1 MFSVARAATT
11 GEAVMGRGKILLL
24 LAALLLIPTAADAR
38 PRGILGI
45 VTAPLRMVVPGISG
59 RRVVHRARYQRKVA
73 AARHR
78 KAALARSAARRAAAT
93 AGPRSAA
100 RPAAATAG
108 LGVARGQSGAADP
121 AETDQRRDASPA
133 PADLPAGWTGPLYWP
148 HAPDDLFDYA
158 FGVGGERF
166 WARGGRDLT
175 DAILLRDGKAAAGW
189 EEMCGSR
196 RPGDASLW
204 SEPTAQAVGP
214 TEAQRRALDEFSAAL
229 VEASNGIKA
238 HCPAPGTAASPTQR
252 LDAMMDRLWAM
263 RQSAIIVR
271 PALEKFYGALDEQQ
285 KARLKDATSA
295 GRETTAEAPPD
306 QRAAEATGGPSG
318 FAQLCADPTAA
329 MMPWPNE
336 QIERRVRPSNE
347 QRENLQTL
355 QMTTQGMAQLLMASC
370 PAASPQ
376 GTSPP
381 GASSPRG
388 SPKEPPATPLERL
401 DAAEKRLNAMLY
413 AARVVGPALHGF
425 YDSLSDA
432 QKASF
437 NAIGGARSSSRG
449 VPSMARGER

>member
-1 MFSVARAATT
+1 
-11 GEAVMGRGKILLL
+11 MGRGKFLLL
-24 LAALLLIPTAADAR
+24 LAALFLIPTAADAR

-93 AGPRSAA
+93 AG
-100 RPAAATAG
+100 
-108 LGVARGQSGAADP
+108 LGVARGQSRAADP
-121 AETDQRRDASPA
+121 AERVESAGTDQRRDTSPA
-133 PADLPAGWTGPLYWP
+133 AADLPAGWTGPLYWP
-148 HAPDDLFDYA
+148 HAGDDVFDYA

-196 RPGDASLW
+196 RPGDASPW
-204 SEPTAQAVGP
+204 SEPIAQAVGP
-214 TEAQRRALDEFSAAL
+214 TEAQRRALDELSAAL

-252 LDAMMDRLWAM
+252 LDAMTDRLWAM

-295 GRETTAEAPPD
+295 RRETTAEAPSD
-306 QRAAEATGGPSG
+306 RREAEATGGPSG
-318 FAQLCADPTAA
+318 FTLLCADPTAA

-347 QRENLQTL
+347 QRESLQTL

-370 PAASPQ
+370 PSASPQ
-376 GTSPP
+376 G
-381 GASSPRG
+381 ASSPG
-388 SPKEPPATPLERL
+388 ASPKEPPATPLERL

-413 AARVVGPALHGF
+413 AARVVGPAVRGF

-437 NAIGGARSSSRG
+437 NALGGARPSSRD
-449 VPSMARGER
+449 VPSKARGER

>member
-24 LAALLLIPTAADAR
+24 LAALFLIPTAADAR

-59 RRVVHRARYQRKVA
+59 RRVVHRARHQRKVA

-93 AGPRSAA
+93 AG
-100 RPAAATAG
+100 
-108 LGVARGQSGAADP
+108 LGVARGQSGAA
-121 AETDQRRDASPA
+121 AERVESAGTDQRRDASAA
-133 PADLPAGWTGPLYWP
+133 PADLPAGWTGPLYWR
-148 HAPDDLFDYA
+148 HAADDLFDYA
-158 FGVGGERF
+158 FGVAGERF
-166 WARGGRDLT
+166 WARGGRDLS

-196 RPGDASLW
+196 RPGDASSW

-214 TEAQRRALDEFSAAL
+214 TEAQRRALDELSAAL

-252 LDAMMDRLWAM
+252 LDAMTDRLWAM

-285 KARLKDATSA
+285 KARLEDATSA
-295 GRETTAEAPPD
+295 RRETTAEAPSD
-306 QRAAEATGGPSG
+306 RREAEATGGPSG
-318 FAQLCADPTAA
+318 FTLLCADPTAA

-347 QRENLQTL
+347 QRESLQTL

-370 PAASPQ
+370 PGASPQ
-376 GTSPP
+376 GASPP
-381 GASSPRG
+381 GASSSGG
-388 SPKEPPATPLERL
+388 SSKEPPATPLERL

-413 AARVVGPALHGF
+413 AARVVGPAVRGF

-437 NAIGGARSSSRG
+437 NALGGARPSSRG
-449 VPSMARGER
+449 IPSMTRGER